1 MTTSKKKL
9 ATFKLVNADILN
21 FLVENE
27 NKFFS
32 AAEIGANITGGR
44 SMSTLWLNR
53 IKRDIDEKKPYT
65 RLGFTYKK
73 VKCEATHLQ
82 MSVYAYVP
90 RERK

>member
-32 AAEIGANITGGR
+32 AAQISTNITGGR

-53 IKRDIDEKKPYT
+53 FKRDIDEKKPYT
-65 RLGFTYKK
+65 KLGFTYKK
-73 VKCEATHLQ
+73 VKCEATHLP
-82 MSVYAYVP
+82 MAVYGFVP
-90 RERK
+90 REK

>member
-32 AAEIGANITGGR
+32 AAQIGTNITGGR
-44 SMSTLWLNR
+44 SM
-53 IKRDIDEKKPYT
+53 
-65 RLGFTYKK
+65 
-73 VKCEATHLQ
+73 
-82 MSVYAYVP
+82 
-90 RERK
+90 